1 MPAAGAKIFVF
12 LLVLYVFS
20 SLKALSLK
28 RICAGNHAKFL
39 GLPAQIFCLKK
50 QKTLKMTLKNRI
62 LTGGPPPPILAGEN
76 SSRPDRQIFMDCNF
90 LKAYGSHYL
99 RCGLSIVFYE
109 LSWMS

>member
-39 GLPAQIFCLKK
+39 GLPAQIFK
-50 QKTLKMTLKNRI
+50 I
-62 LTGGPPPPILAGEN
+62 LIRMLNYRSNSEKPLNYQDLQEGGGTPPT
-76 SSRPDRQIFMDCNF
+76 
-90 LKAYGSHYL
+90 H
-99 RCGLSIVFYE
+99 
-109 LSWMS
+109 